1 MQSLLKKLALSIAM
15 TMTVLLPTR
24 SEAMPEIMP
33 LEQVESGMS
42 GTAYT
47 VVDNSGV
54 IEPFDVDIIGL
65 MDNGKG
71 ASKMIMAKASGAVI
85 EKTGGVLQGMSGSP
99 IYIDGKLV
107 GALAAGLKEMSPYT
121 FFITPIENML
131 PMWEMPDPK
140 AENKYLQQVIKPK
153 EESPSTETEEKKDEA
168 TPSEEPKPD
177 TDKKKRKKDKKPE
190 AEEPKVEEPTVEAPE
205 PIIDEPTV
213 ENPEPIID
221 EPTVEAPE
229 PIIDEPTVDELEPKA
244 EIFFSGFD
252 SNGIDFLEREFKTLG
267 MRNFYAA
274 ALSSDGRSI
283 DYDANLEPGAPI
295 GVAVV
300 YGDFSVG
307 ATGTVTAVD
316 GKKVLGFGHSF
327 THAGNVNFFMTDA
340 SIIGSISGVDGSGV
354 KVSNIGNIIGRI
366 NQDREAGIAGIIG
379 KFPSVVPITVTV
391 TDKTLNKSES
401 YTATIAYNENLI
413 PKLGASIAYT
423 ALSKTA
429 DSLAE
434 STVTVNFGIKTNA
447 VSSGKL
453 ERQNMF
459 YNVSDVGQVAVIEL
473 MQALNLVC
481 SNTNVE
487 SDIFSIDVNMTL
499 DNERKTASL
508 ISAVPDKSKVKP
520 GETVNLTVQLQPYR
534 QKAETITVAYTVPIA
549 MKPGPLT
556 LDVHGGALV
565 PIAQI
570 LANAGLISDPN
581 EPVKSYSD
589 RINAFLNTGKNNE
602 LVVEPGGVIEPQDE
616 KELKREIERARK
628 AQAKAAK
635 LGKKLE
641 KTPNESKV
649 DTGYIIDNVVHAVID
664 VDKI

>member
-1 MQSLLKKLALSIAM
+1 MRSLLRKLALSIAM

-33 LEQVESGMS
+33 LDQIESGMS

-47 VVDNSGV
+47 VVDQSGE

-71 ASKMIMAKASGAVI
+71 SAKMIMARASGAVI
-85 EKTGGVLQGMSGSP
+85 DKTGGVLQGMSGSP

-107 GALAAGLKEMSPYT
+107 GALAAGLREMSPYT

-131 PMWEMPDPK
+131 PMWDLPDPK
-140 AENKYLQQVIKPK
+140 AENKYLQQVIKQQ
-153 EESPSTETEEKKDEA
+153 EEKK
-168 TPSEEPKPD
+168 EEPLDETLEEPE
-177 TDKKKRKKDKKPE
+177 E
-190 AEEPKVEEPTVEAPE
+190 AEEPSE
-205 PIIDEPTV
+205 
-213 ENPEPIID
+213 
-221 EPTVEAPE
+221 
-229 PIIDEPTVDELEPKA
+229 ELETEDESDTSEELETKA

-283 DYDANLEPGAPI
+283 DYDASLEPGAPI

-307 ATGTVTAVD
+307 ATGTVTAVE

-354 KVSNIGNIIGRI
+354 KISNIGNIIGRI

-570 LANAGLISDPN
+570 LAQAGLISDPN

-589 RINAFLNTGKNNE
+589 RINNFLNSGKNNE
-602 LVVEPGGVIEPQDE
+602 LVVEPGGVVEPQTE